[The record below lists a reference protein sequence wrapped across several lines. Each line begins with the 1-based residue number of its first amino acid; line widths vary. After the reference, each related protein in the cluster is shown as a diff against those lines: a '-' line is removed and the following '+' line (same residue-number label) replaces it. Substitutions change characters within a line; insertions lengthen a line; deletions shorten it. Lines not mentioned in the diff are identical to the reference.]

1 MLDSDDTQLHESRG
15 RDAPPAG
22 GDRAARQSL
31 YAFARR
37 TDTPY
42 QTLVYWRRRLR
53 GLRRSSKPKFLEV
66 RPIARPTDPFE
77 LVLPDGRMLRIPAS
91 FDRDALAQLLA
102 ALDR

>member
-1 MLDSDDTQLHESRG
+1 MTPNSTNREVEMRRLLAGIERRG
-15 RDAPPAG
+15 E
-22 GDRAARQSL
+22 SL